1 MELKGGKEVYYIGLD
16 VGTTRCKATI
26 FDQEGNPICRAS
38 REYGYTST
46 VPGWAE
52 QNPEE
57 VWQAVQDVLFEVA
70 QKGKVQPEALAVSAQ
85 GEAVIFLD
93 AEGRVLRPAILGM
106 DMRAKRESEELGE
119 RFGAESL
126 LDMAG
131 VPVHPLTSAAKILWV
146 RKNEPEVFT
155 KSTRIFCYEDF
166 ILWKLGRCAAIDY
179 SMASKTLL
187 FNRHTKQWVQEILEY
202 IGLSPSQLATPFPS
216 GQVVGTIC
224 RDVAVSLGL
233 PESLKLVT
241 GGHDQCCAALGAGS
255 TTQDIAFDNAGTA
268 EVFGVPV
275 DDGSLVLRMQPQTF
289 SCYNHVLPEK
299 FLLATLNQTAGL
311 FLRWYRDT
319 LGQHLVARYPSR
331 DPYEV
336 LIERASPEP
345 SRILALPHLVGSGT
359 PWIDSS
365 SKAAFVGITLSTTEG
380 EVIRA
385 ILESVVFEQKLN
397 VELFEA
403 QGVTF
408 REIRVTGG
416 CSRSPLWLQIRAD
429 IFGKP
434 VVTLACEDASVL
446 GAAIL
451 AACGSGGYAS
461 PEDAVKSMVRVRN
474 VWEPDRNRHEVYK
487 ERFSI
492 YRDLYGALR
501 AINHRIR

>member
-1 MELKGGKEVYYIGLD
+1 MKPKGGKKVYFIGLD
-16 VGTTRCKATI
+16 VGTTRCKAGI
-26 FDQEGNPICRAS
+26 FDQEGNLICGAS
-38 REYGYTST
+38 REYGYSSP

-52 QNPEE
+52 QDPEE
-57 VWQAVQDVLFEVA
+57 VWRAVQDVLRKVSQEA
-70 QKGKVQPEALAVSAQ
+70 RVQPEALAVSAQ

-93 AEGRVLRPAILGM
+93 TEGRALRPAILGM
-106 DMRAKRESEELGE
+106 DMRAKSESEELAE
-119 RFGAESL
+119 RFGEEFL
-126 LDMAG
+126 LNMAG
-131 VPVHPLTSAAKILWV
+131 VPVHPLTSAAKTLWV
-146 RKNEPEVFT
+146 RKNEPDTFA
-155 KSTRIFCYEDF
+155 KSARIFCYEDF

-187 FNRHTKQWVQEILEY
+187 FDRHAKQWSQEILEY

-216 GQVVGTIC
+216 GRFVGTIC
-224 RDVAVSLGL
+224 RDVAMSLSL

-255 TTQDIAFDNAGTA
+255 TVQDIAFDNAGTA
-268 EVFGVPV
+268 EVFGIPV
-275 DDGSLVLRMQPQTF
+275 QDGDLVLRIQPHTF
-289 SCYNHVLPEK
+289 SCYNHVLPGK

-319 LGQHLVARYPSR
+319 LGQHLLAKYPDR
-331 DPYEV
+331 NPYEV

-345 SRILALPHLVGSGT
+345 SRVLALPHLVGSGT
-359 PWIDSS
+359 PWIDSR
-365 SKAAFVGITLSTTEG
+365 SKAAFVGITLATTEG
-380 EVIRA
+380 EIIRA

-434 VVTLACEDASVL
+434 VITLACEDASVL

-451 AACGSGGYAS
+451 AACESGAYAL
-461 PEDAVKSMVRVRN
+461 PEDAAQTMVRVKD
-474 VWEPDRNRHEVYK
+474 VWEPDRNQHEVYK
-487 ERFSI
+487 ERFSV
-492 YRDLYGALR
+492 YRDLYAALQ
-501 AINHRIR
+501 AINRRIG